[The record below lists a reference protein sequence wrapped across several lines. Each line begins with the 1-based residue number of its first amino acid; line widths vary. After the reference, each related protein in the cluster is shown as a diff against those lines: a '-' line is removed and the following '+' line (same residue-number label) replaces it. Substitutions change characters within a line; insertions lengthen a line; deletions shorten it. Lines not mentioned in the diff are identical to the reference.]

1 MIADMG
7 QHTKELAK
15 SVWSSV
21 NDSLG
26 RYQHKIDKAS
36 LVGKFWYIPMYHR
49 VINDVSEDP
58 FRLGM
63 CVTAAQFESQLR
75 YIKNNF
81 DVVPLGEAIRKIR
94 SDGMLPNHCASI
106 TFDDGYCDNLEIA
119 LPITEKLGMT
129 ATVFVTTGE
138 QGRRDAFWWDKV
150 IDAFFC
156 TKKNWVDLSELTGS
170 RGIRYLNRLNIGK
183 VVRNV
188 LEHFWSLRSDTIDQ
202 HLAQLYNLLG
212 VFPRNKSNRMQDKGI
227 VSIHRRG
234 WEVGAHTV
242 SHPNLVLQ
250 ESMDVT
256 REIADSKSYLENLL
270 QSEIEGFAYPGGY
283 VNKETV
289 GIVKNIGY
297 TYAVTTNVGTN
308 TSLGDCYTLERMG
321 MPSTSV
327 ADLKRCIAK
336 II

>member
-1 MIADMG
+1 MG
-7 QHTKELAK
+7 LHIKDLAK

-36 LVGKFWYIPMYHR
+36 REGKFWYIPMYHR

-63 CVTAAQFESQLR
+63 CVTAAQFECQLR
-75 YIKNNF
+75 YIKSNF
-81 DVVPLGEAIRKIR
+81 DIVPLGEAMRKIR
-94 SDGMLPNHCASI
+94 SDGKLPNHCASI

-119 LPITEKLGMT
+119 LPIAKKLDIT

-138 QGRRDAFWWDKV
+138 HGRRDAFWWDKI
-150 IDAFFC
+150 IDAFFY
-156 TKKNWVDLSELTGS
+156 TKKNWVDLSEFTGN
-170 RGIRYLNRLNIGK
+170 RDIRYLNRFNIGK

-188 LEHFWSLRSDTIDQ
+188 LEHFWGLRSDTIDQ
-202 HLAQLYNLLG
+202 HLTRLYNLLG
-212 VFPRNKSNRMQDKGI
+212 VFPRSKSNRMQDKGI

-256 REIADSKSYLENLL
+256 REVADSKSYLENLL
-270 QSEIEGFAYPGGY
+270 QTEIEGFAYPGGFT
-283 VNKETV
+283 NKETAGV
-289 GIVKNIGY
+289 IKNLGFH
-297 TYAVTTNVGTN
+297 YAVTTNVGLNIGLSDTY
-308 TSLGDCYTLERMG
+308 GLERMG

-336 II
+336 IV